1 MNIVLRLF
9 LAVAAVGVLAL
20 VVRKVHKSEMQ
31 TGDSVFWVLFA
42 GSFVILAL
50 FPQVA
55 YFFSSVLGFASPS
68 NFIFL
73 YTIGILVLQ
82 CFLLTAKVA
91 HLRMKV
97 NTLVQELALRE
108 HEQRKS
114 EGRGL
119 AKRMRGADELL
130 PVGLLV
136 FYVDALLAEHGTESL
151 EKHFHVERE
160 ADVVHVVH
168 VEF

>member
-68 NFIFL
+68 NFL

-114 EGRGL
+114 E
-119 AKRMRGADELL
+119 
-130 PVGLLV
+130 
-136 FYVDALLAEHGTESL
+136 
-151 EKHFHVERE
+151 ER
-160 ADVVHVVH
+160 AGD
-168 VEF
+168 